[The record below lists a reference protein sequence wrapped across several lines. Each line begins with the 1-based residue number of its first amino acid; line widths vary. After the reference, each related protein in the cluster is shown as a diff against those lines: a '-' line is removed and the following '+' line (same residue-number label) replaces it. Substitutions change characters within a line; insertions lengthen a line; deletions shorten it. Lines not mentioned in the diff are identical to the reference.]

1 MHRILTDPG
10 VGWGWF
16 SLSQGKSACILA
28 CILALAPCSLYY
40 LAFDTRYSNA
50 VKVSDLSS
58 ALPAHDACQLVYR
71 ILADPDVEW
80 CLLVVTKHSGA
91 VNFSGVPIASPAHD
105 ARRPE
110 YRILTEP
117 DVELW
122 PFDSSPSPKPQ
133 LADTC
138 TQKIM
143 FDQWFIPK

>member
-1 MHRILTDPG
+1 MK
-10 VGWGWF
+10 F
-16 SLSQGKSACILA
+16 SGL
-28 CILALAPCSLYY
+28 P
-40 LAFDTRYSNA
+40 
-50 VKVSDLSS
+50 S

-71 ILADPDVEW
+71 ILTDPDVEW
-80 CLLVVTKHSGA
+80 YLLVVTKHSGA

-138 TQKIM
+138 TQKIL
-143 FDQWFIPK
+143 FDQWSIPK